1 MVIWD
6 KPSFLTIVD
15 SEINQIFLL
24 SGMGW
29 LRESPVDV
37 VDTDS
42 ERVILSAGQLS
53 ANRIELAILSIIDS
67 IHVRSQN
74 QFLILAWFG
83 PRIT

>member
-6 KPSFLTIVD
+6 KLQFLTIVD
-15 SEINQIFLL
+15 SDNYQFFLL

-42 ERVILSAGQLS
+42 ERVILSAGRLS
-53 ANRIELAILSIIDS
+53 ANRIELVILSIIDS
-67 IHVRSQN
+67 IHVRSQTN
-74 QFLILAWFG
+74 S
-83 PRIT
+83 

>member
-42 ERVILSAGQLS
+42 ERVILAPKMLS
-53 ANRIELAILSIIDS
+53 ANRIECRILDIIDS
-67 IHVRSQN
+67 IMDRV
-74 QFLILAWFG
+74 
-83 PRIT
+83 T